1 MRYRAFGNT
10 GLEVSELVFGGGA
23 VGGLLINQDD
33 DTKREAITRALAGG
47 INWIDTAPSY
57 GQGKS
62 ETALGWLLQEV
73 EAQPY
78 ISTKFR
84 IDTTDLFDISGQI
97 ERSLHES
104 LERLQKDKVTLLQLH
119 NPIGAQTTD
128 RMIGLS
134 DVLKPH
140 GVLDALENLRHQGL
154 FDHFGI
160 TALGDTPS
168 IIKVLKS
175 NRIASAQVYFNLLN
189 PSAGMVLPPSWP
201 VYNFTGIIDT
211 CIEHGVAP
219 MNIRVFS
226 AGVIA
231 TQARHGR
238 ERPLTPGDTV
248 DSETAKA
255 TAIFDVIADRFG
267 SRAQTAIR
275 FALAQPRLACIVFGL
290 AELEHLTEALAAE
303 DMGPL
308 SSDDLALIAD
318 VYAHFNGG

>member
-1 MRYRAFGNT
+1 
-10 GLEVSELVFGGGA
+10 
-23 VGGLLINQDD
+23 
-33 DTKREAITRALAGG
+33 
-47 INWIDTAPSY
+47 
-57 GQGKS
+57 S

-175 NRIASAQVYFNLLN
+175 NRIASAQVYFNMLN

-318 VYAHFNGG
+318 VYTQFKGWQKR